1 MAKSTIQPT
10 QIHLT
15 QSGLHDLEREL
26 EQLKNERPHVVKEL
40 ESMRSLGDLKENA
53 AYEIQK
59 SKLSFLDGRI
69 AELEDLTKNAQ
80 VIEKTS
86 DGTVGIGSVVTLH
99 IVNDKVTYQLV
110 GETEA
115 DITQGKISATSP
127 IGTALLGKTKGDK
140 ISVEAPGG
148 NVLYEILHID

>member
-127 IGTALLGKTKGDK
+127 IGTALLGKSKGDK

>member
-15 QSGLHDLEREL
+15 QSGLHHLEREL

>member
-15 QSGLHDLEREL
+15 LSGLHDLEREL

-59 SKLSFLDGRI
+59 NKLSFLDGRI

-127 IGTALLGKTKGDK
+127 IGTALIGKTKGDK

>member
-15 QSGLHDLEREL
+15 QNGLHDLEREL

>member
-26 EQLKNERPHVVKEL
+26 EQLKNDRPHVVKEL